1 VQEDQRAQPELFRLI
16 AEYTY
21 DWETWVDATG
31 TARWLNSAVERITGF
46 DVESCLNDSQYPLS
60 LVHEED
66 RAVVE
71 GALREAAAGKS
82 GNDVEFRVRAKWGD
96 AVWVAMSWQPV
107 RGPLGENLGYRTSV
121 RDIDARKRME
131 EELHAMRRRAERAL
145 RARST
150 LLANVSHELRSPVHC
165 IAGFT
170 ELLQQTR
177 LDAEQHRYLALID
190 DQCQS
195 MLHQV
200 EDLLG
205 LAALEADGVRLKT
218 APFDVVMLVERLV
231 EAEDLRVK
239 RRPVA
244 LRVSTTLASPYRL
257 GDALRIRQV
266 VRNLL
271 DNALKFTDAG
281 CVHARLY
288 SGDAEDVV
296 IEVEDTGPGIAPED
310 IARVF
315 EPFVQADDATTRRH
329 GGVGLGLS
337 IAQRLVR
344 SMHGELTVHS
354 QLGSGTR
361 ICARLPLPVAERT
374 SIEPPAMPEPEPELV
389 PARVLVVD
397 DSAPARE
404 LLAAMLR
411 RFGAHALCASSGT
424 EAKRIAS
431 SARVD
436 LVLLDYQMPD
446 TDGAETAVALRRI
459 FKARSESIA
468 IPIYLLTAN
477 AFVRDELGTQSAAFD
492 GILEKPLRQADLLRT
507 LRKVP
512 RPVDVEARDSAVLD
526 LRVLEDL
533 ANLSDRDGRPLLQR
547 FGPKVL
553 GELAQGLTALQRHVD
568 ADAPELSKVAHSMA
582 GSAASIGA
590 RSLAEALRAL
600 ELAEKCEGETRAQI
614 ALERVQALWE
624 PTCAALRQHGVVLP
638 EH

>member
-1 VQEDQRAQPELFRLI
+1 VHEPQRAQPELFRLI

-31 TARWLNSAVERITGF
+31 TARWSNSAVERITGF
-46 DVESCLNDSQYPLS
+46 DVESCLNDPQYPLS
-60 LVHEED
+60 LVQEED
-66 RAVVE
+66 RPVVE
-71 GALREAAAGKS
+71 GALCEAAAGKS
-82 GNDVEFRVRAKWGD
+82 GNDVEFRVRAKWGG

-107 RGPLGENLGYRTSV
+107 RGPLGEDLGYRTSV

-145 RARST
+145 RARSA

-177 LDAEQHRYLALID
+177 LDADQHRYLVLID

-218 APFDVVMLVERLV
+218 APFDVAMLVERLV

-239 RRPVA
+239 LRPVA
-244 LRVSTTLASPYRL
+244 LCVTTTLTNPYRV

-281 CVHARLY
+281 SVHARLY

-296 IEVEDTGPGIAPED
+296 IEVQDTGPGIAPED

-315 EPFVQADDATTRRH
+315 EPFVQSDDATTRRH

-361 ICARLPLPVAERT
+361 ISVRLPLPVAERT
-374 SIEPPAMPEPEPELV
+374 SIEPPAMPELELV

-411 RFGAHALCASSGT
+411 RFGAQALCASSGA

-431 SARVD
+431 SAIVD

-459 FKARSESIA
+459 FNARTENA
-468 IPIYLLTAN
+468 ATPIYLLTAN
-477 AFVRDELGTQSAAFD
+477 AFVRDELGTLSAAFD

-512 RPVDVEARDSAVLD
+512 RPAKVEAQDSSVLD

-547 FGPKVL
+547 FGPRVL
-553 GELAQGLTALQRHVD
+553 GELAQGMAALQRR
-568 ADAPELSKVAHSMA
+568 ADAEGSELSRVAHTMA

-590 RSLAEALRAL
+590 RSLADALRAL
-600 ELAEKCEGETRAQI
+600 EMVEKGEGETSAHDALGRA
-614 ALERVQALWE
+614 QALWE

-638 EH
+638 ER